1 MYANT
6 CSHTIF
12 VTLFDTASSLTEQL
26 NDERRC
32 AVLYRDAK
40 GLVCLELHEGRRTK
54 GRRHLNE
61 VSTTLRWLHDYT
73 SIKDCLPAE
82 IKKAYVTA
90 LLLLCHLII
99 CSFKFGILYSLIKLR
114 AKKILTEYRDL
125 KFLVCHS
132 LIDTGKYLI
141 FQI

>member
-1 MYANT
+1 MLTHHFCNT
-6 CSHTIF
+6 LWHCFLLNWAAKWWKVMCSP
-12 VTLFDTASSLTEQL
+12 VQ
-26 NDERRC
+26 RC
-32 AVLYRDAK
+32 KRFS
-40 GLVCLELHEGRRTK
+40 LELHEGRRTK

-82 IKKAYVTA
+82 IKKAYVTT